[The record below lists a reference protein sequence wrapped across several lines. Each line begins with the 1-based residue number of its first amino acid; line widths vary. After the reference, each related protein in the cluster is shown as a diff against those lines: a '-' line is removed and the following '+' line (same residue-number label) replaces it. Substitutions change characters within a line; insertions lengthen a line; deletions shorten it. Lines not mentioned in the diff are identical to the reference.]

1 MDIEQLQDRLS
12 AALLQLRLDQ
22 LHEVCVYEKLSVEGQ
37 SKRHSLIRLISEAV
51 ENVID
56 TEDEDVARQ
65 HVKDLLE
72 FSSGITQRSDRTI
85 HDGGGDA
92 DRNSA
97 ELAHLKKQYAE
108 LQHHFE
114 LSTNVLKSEIQRL
127 SLKVPDVPSSPVFSQ
142 HQHAVPEVT
151 IRRRTERGHSASS
164 MTLTTHT
171 TSSLWPEHQSEL
183 LCDSIKQLEAREAA
197 KQKES
202 HLQLIRSISANQL
215 STKHNA
221 QLLNLIGEKCMV
233 NCFFDGVPTQALWDT
248 GSQVCLMNEKWRKEH
263 LPHTRLRSLEEI
275 LGPGSLTGRAV
286 NQTVIPFESWVE
298 VTFKLGT
305 DKATPLELEVPV
317 LVCGDDGVAEEPI
330 IGYNVIEYLLNSG
343 VE

>member
-97 ELAHLKKQYAE
+97 ELAHLKKHPE
-108 LQHHFE
+108 KGKE
-114 LSTNVLKSEIQRL
+114 
-127 SLKVPDVPSSPVFSQ
+127 D
-142 HQHAVPEVT
+142 AV
-151 IRRRTERGHSASS
+151 
-164 MTLTTHT
+164 
-171 TSSLWPEHQSEL
+171 
-183 LCDSIKQLEAREAA
+183 
-197 KQKES
+197 
-202 HLQLIRSISANQL
+202 
-215 STKHNA
+215 
-221 QLLNLIGEKCMV
+221 
-233 NCFFDGVPTQALWDT
+233 GVR
-248 GSQVCLMNEKWRKEH
+248 NR
-263 LPHTRLRSLEEI
+263 
-275 LGPGSLTGRAV
+275 
-286 NQTVIPFESWVE
+286 VE
-298 VTFKLGT
+298 VTSVIIVSNVGKVDIFPE
-305 DKATPLELEVPV
+305 DA
-317 LVCGDDGVAEEPI
+317 GDHLQEGQKEDTQLAV
-330 IGYNVIEYLLNSG
+330 
-343 VE
+343 